1 MITSAG
7 MLKTTTC
14 PINTERRFESC
25 CPRHS
30 NKREV
35 NRWSMSVYHI
45 QARFASTSVDE
56 NWHMGRWCNGSTA
69 VSKTADEGSIP
80 SLPAKE

>member
-1 MITSAG
+1 MITCAG

-35 NRWSMSVYHI
+35 NRWSISVYHI
-45 QARFASTSVDE
+45 PIRFARTSIAE
-56 NWHMGRWCNGSTA
+56 LETG
-69 VSKTADEGSIP
+69 I
-80 SLPAKE
+80 

>member
-1 MITSAG
+1 MITCAG

-35 NRWSMSVYHI
+35 NRWSMSVYQIPTRVARPSNDGNGHI
-45 QARFASTSVDE
+45 
-56 NWHMGRWCNGSTA
+56 GRWCNGSTA
-69 VSKTADEGSIP
+69 VSKTANEGSIP
-80 SLPAKE
+80 SLPAK